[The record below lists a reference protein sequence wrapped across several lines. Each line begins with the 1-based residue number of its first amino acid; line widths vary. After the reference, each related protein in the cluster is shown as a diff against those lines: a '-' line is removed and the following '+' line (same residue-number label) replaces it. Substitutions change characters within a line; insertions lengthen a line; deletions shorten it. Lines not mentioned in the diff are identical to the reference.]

1 MAERDRGFTIIELLV
16 SLVILSMLTLMIIT
30 GLGSGRRVW
39 ERMDQNALALETVEG
54 AQTLLRD
61 RIERTYGAT
70 RYDTA
75 APYADFRG
83 LSNRL
88 NFLAPPPEVARPQAL
103 RRYDLSLGAA
113 GDLILSSWSDV
124 AADPDHPAIT
134 SVVVLRGV
142 QAMDIA
148 YFGVA
153 PPDNTPRWRPAWIE
167 QPAPPR
173 LVRVRLAF
181 ASGDHRE
188 WPDMI
193 VKPAADVDIRCILD
207 IATGRCGGRG

>member
-1 MAERDRGFTIIELLV
+1 MADREAGFSIVELLV
-16 SLVILSMLTLMIIT
+16 SLLILSMLVLMLTT
-30 GLGSGRRVW
+30 GLGTGRRVW
-39 ERMDQNALALETVEG
+39 ERMDSSALSIESIEG

-61 RIERTYGAT
+61 RIERIYGAT
-70 RYDTA
+70 RFDSA

-83 LSNRL
+83 LPNRI

-103 RRYDLSLGAA
+103 RRYDLSLDSNGN
-113 GDLILSSWSDV
+113 LLLSSWSDV
-124 AADPDHPAIT
+124 AADPHNPVVT
-134 SVVVLRGV
+134 TVVVLRAV
-142 QAMDIA
+142 QGLDIA
-148 YFGVA
+148 YFGTA
-153 PPDNTPRWRPAWIE
+153 EPDLTPRWRPTWDH

-181 ASGDHRE
+181 APGDRRE

>member
-1 MAERDRGFTIIELLV
+1 MADREAGFTIVELLV
-16 SLVILSMLTLMIIT
+16 SLLILGMLILMIIM
-30 GLGSGRRVW
+30 GLGTGRRVW
-39 ERMDQNALALETVEG
+39 ERMDQSALSIETIEG

-70 RYDTA
+70 RFDSAT
-75 APYADFRG
+75 PYADFRG
-83 LSNRL
+83 LPNRI
-88 NFLAPPPEVARPQAL
+88 NFLAPPTEVNRPQAL
-103 RRYDLSLGAA
+103 RRYDLSLDGN
-113 GDLILSSWSDV
+113 GNLLLSSWSDV
-124 AADPDHPAIT
+124 AADPDRPAIT

-142 QAMDIA
+142 QAMDVA
-148 YFGVA
+148 YFGA
-153 PPDNTPRWRPAWIE
+153 TASDLTPRWRPTWDH

-181 ASGDHRE
+181 APGDRRE

>member
-1 MAERDRGFTIIELLV
+1 MADREAGFTIVELLV
-16 SLVILSMLTLMIIT
+16 SLLILGMLILMIIM
-30 GLGSGRRVW
+30 GLGTGRRVW
-39 ERMDQNALALETVEG
+39 ERMDQSALSIETIEG

-70 RYDTA
+70 RFDSAT
-75 APYADFRG
+75 PYADFRG
-83 LSNRL
+83 LPNRIS
-88 NFLAPPPEVARPQAL
+88 FLAPPPEVNRPQAL
-103 RRYDLSLGAA
+103 RRYDLSLDGN
-113 GDLILSSWSDV
+113 GNLLLSSWSDV
-124 AADPDHPAIT
+124 AADPDRPAIT

-142 QAMDIA
+142 QGMDVA
-148 YFGVA
+148 YFGTAA
-153 PPDNTPRWRPAWIE
+153 PDLTPRWRPTWDHQA
-167 QPAPPR
+167 APPR

-181 ASGDHRE
+181 APGDRRE